1 LSLEK
6 LYIFLIIAVTGT
18 VWGVLENGLI
28 LALSTIVLICLFL
41 KDSQARFNVS
51 LLLTYGALS
60 CLLALILLFHFV
72 VMPLQNDPLR
82 YIGLYFR
89 FILVG
94 AFWIYLRNKK
104 IDFCFLLQGIL
115 KWIGIHAFIGF
126 ILSFVLAKHTFHVP
140 SDSISSNTFFFVFF
154 YNSSFSVLGI
164 DVYRNQ
170 GIFWEPGVLQVYMNI
185 LFFIS
190 SFINRNRKLQF
201 FSAFLILSTYSTTGI
216 GILVLQLLVILFA
229 VKTTFLKKAGLF
241 FVLTAV
247 AVPILIIN
255 SSQKLNDNN
264 GGTSEKTSSVL
275 RAYDLVEGVN
285 ITRQYPLTGIGLSDK
300 TYKAVKV
307 AGYSS
312 FSKYSQEMTD
322 ILLDRKS
329 SNSIS
334 YFFVRFGIPFSLFW
348 FFLLYRQ
355 DIFRSKKFLIFLIII
370 LENNSEPL
378 LIEPFFLMIAA
389 SGFYNLIKIKA
400 TPLLKYKFV

>member
-1 LSLEK
+1 
-6 LYIFLIIAVTGT
+6 
-18 VWGVLENGLI
+18 
-28 LALSTIVLICLFL
+28 
-41 KDSQARFNVS
+41 
-51 LLLTYGALS
+51 
-60 CLLALILLFHFV
+60 
-72 VMPLQNDPLR
+72 
-82 YIGLYFR
+82 
-89 FILVG
+89 
-94 AFWIYLRNKK
+94 
-104 IDFCFLLQGIL
+104 
-115 KWIGIHAFIGF
+115 
-126 ILSFVLAKHTFHVP
+126 
-140 SDSISSNTFFFVFF
+140 
-154 YNSSFSVLGI
+154 
-164 DVYRNQ
+164 
-170 GIFWEPGVLQVYMNI
+170 
-185 LFFIS
+185 
-190 SFINRNRKLQF
+190 
-201 FSAFLILSTYSTTGI
+201 
-216 GILVLQLLVILFA
+216 VLQLLVILFA